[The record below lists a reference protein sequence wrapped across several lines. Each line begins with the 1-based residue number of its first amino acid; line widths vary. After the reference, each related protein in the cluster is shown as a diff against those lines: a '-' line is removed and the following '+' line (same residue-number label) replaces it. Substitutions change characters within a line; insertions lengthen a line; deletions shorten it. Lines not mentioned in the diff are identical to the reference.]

1 MGEQIKVLVWSERRE
16 TKNDKK
22 AKEIYPDGINSV
34 IADFLKSENM
44 SVTKAELDQK
54 EHGLTEDKLN
64 DTDVLIWWGHVAHD
78 EVKDEIVER
87 IYQRVLEGMG
97 LIVLHSAHHSKIFKK
112 LMGTSCNLKWRVD
125 SELER
130 LWIVSPGH
138 PIVKDI
144 ENEYIEIKEEEM
156 YGEYFDIPKPD
167 EIVFLSWFE
176 GGEVFR
182 SGITYQRGQGKI
194 FYFRPGHEENP
205 TYYNKEVQKVIKN
218 AVKWANRSN
227 KGITNYGN
235 SPNQLEGSKFK
246 KNHI

>member
-1 MGEQIKVLVWSERRE
+1 MGEQINVLVWSERRE
-16 TKNDKK
+16 TQNNKK

-34 IADFLKSENM
+34 IADFLKNEKM
-44 SVTKAELDQK
+44 SLTKAELDQK
-54 EHGLTEDKLN
+54 EHGLTADKLN

-78 EVKDEIVER
+78 KVKDEIVER

-138 PIVKDI
+138 PIVKDL
-144 ENEYIEIKEEEM
+144 ENEYIEIEKEEM

-167 EIVFLSWFE
+167 EIVLISWFE

-205 TYYNKEVQKVIKN
+205 TYYNKEVQQIIKN
-218 AVKWANRSN
+218 AVKWANKSN

-235 SPNQLEGSKFK
+235 SPNQLGGSK
-246 KNHI
+246 N

>member
-1 MGEQIKVLVWSERRE
+1 MGAQINVLVWSERRE
-16 TKNDKK
+16 TQNDKR
-22 AKEIYPDGINSV
+22 AKKIYPDGINSV
-34 IADFLKSENM
+34 IADFLKNEKM
-44 SVTKAELDQK
+44 SVTKAQLDQK

-138 PIVKDI
+138 PIVKDLK
-144 ENEYIEIKEEEM
+144 NEYIEIEKEEM

-167 EIVFLSWFE
+167 EIVLISWFE

-205 TYYNKEVQKVIKN
+205 TYYNKEVQQIIKN
-218 AVKWANRSN
+218 AVKWANKSN

-235 SPNQLEGSKFK
+235 SPNQLGGSK
-246 KNHI
+246 N